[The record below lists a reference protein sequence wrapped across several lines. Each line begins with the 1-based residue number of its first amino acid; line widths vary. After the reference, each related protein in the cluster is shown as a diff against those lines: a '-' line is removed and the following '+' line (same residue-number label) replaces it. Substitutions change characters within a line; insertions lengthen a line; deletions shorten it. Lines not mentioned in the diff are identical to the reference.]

1 MHVTTNRSRNR
12 FNEGMCE
19 MNKQMNSTI
28 GDFASDTRATVA
40 GGIDEVADRIDQAA
54 SSLSQGA
61 AAFTNKAAT
70 KAKDTL
76 DSAVDYVREYDVDA
90 MVNSAK
96 RYAKANPVQVLIG
109 ALVVGF
115 VAGRM
120 LRRS

>member
-1 MHVTTNRSRNR
+1 
-12 FNEGMCE
+12 
-19 MNKQMNSTI
+19 MNKQTNSTI
-28 GDFASDTRATVA
+28 GDYVNDGRAAVA
-40 GGIDEVADRIDQAA
+40 GGIEEVAERVDQAA

-76 DSAVDYVREYDVDA
+76 DSAVDYVRDYDVDA
-90 MVNSAK
+90 MVDNAK
-96 RYAKANPVQVLIG
+96 RYAKANPIQVLIG

>member
-1 MHVTTNRSRNR
+1 MP

-19 MNKQMNSTI
+19 MNKQTNSTI
-28 GDFASDTRATVA
+28 GDYVNDGRAAVA
-40 GGIDEVADRIDQAA
+40 GGLEEVADRVENAA
-54 SSLSQGA
+54 SNLGKGA
-61 AAFTNKAAT
+61 TAFTNKAVD

-76 DSAVDYVREYDVDA
+76 DSAVDYVRDYDVDA
-90 MVNSAK
+90 IVDNAK